1 MPHIIVKLQAGRP
14 DEVKVK
20 LAQELTRA
28 LMATLGSTET
38 SVSVAIEDIAPGD
51 WVDYVYNPDIRD
63 KANTLYKKPGYD
75 PL

>member
-20 LAQELTRA
+20 LAQELTRS
-28 LMATLGSTET
+28 LMAILGSAET
-38 SVSVAIEDIAPGD
+38 AVSVAIEDIAPDD
-51 WVDYVYNPDIRD
+51 WVDHVYNPDIRD

>member
-20 LAQELTRA
+20 LAHELARA
-28 LMATLGSTET
+28 LMATLGSAET

-51 WVDYVYNPDIRD
+51 WVDHVYNPDIRD

-75 PL
+75 PR